1 MLNLYPG
8 QYGQKEGCNIYGWP
22 EILALAAGQ
31 QYENKSIFIKK
42 RISGGEEN
50 TTKRL

>member
-1 MLNLYPG
+1 MLNLYSG
-8 QYGQKEGCNIYGWP
+8 QYEQKEDYNIYGWP

-42 RISGGEEN
+42 RISGGDN
-50 TTKRL
+50 K